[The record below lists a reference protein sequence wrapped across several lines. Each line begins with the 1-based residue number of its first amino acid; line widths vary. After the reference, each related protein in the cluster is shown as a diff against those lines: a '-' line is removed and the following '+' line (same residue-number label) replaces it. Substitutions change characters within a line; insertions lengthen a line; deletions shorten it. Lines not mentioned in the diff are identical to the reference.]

1 MYPATLEV
9 IAKCQLKNDRKKV
22 VIDTYAA
29 GITFNPSTT
38 YTIDLEQ
45 DFVKETEGSKFSNPA
60 VTGLGTFTTNSTGPQ
75 VQTDLPSGSS
85 VTNNTFIRYTY
96 DRQILAGTSGTYKL
110 FKDTASPQTIN
121 VTVTASGG
129 YFYVDGVQQA
139 TLNLYETN
147 TYVFT
152 YPSAHPFALSTTADG
167 THGGGTEYTTG
178 VTRNTSANTL
188 TFVVPQ
194 SGPDL
199 FYYCT
204 SHSNMGGTANT
215 GIEDSL
221 LRTYDPSD
229 STDLNLTISSNQITL
244 VTTGLIDAGETYYVL
259 IDQGA
264 VKDKDGLAA
273 FGFDNDQEH
282 RWTTAPSTNVDF
294 PDLSA
299 TITGAFSPVATL
311 NYAVANFVSQMANS
325 FQMSADVTAINPVS
339 ANLTA
344 SFTQTS
350 NIERTRG
357 IVPLTLTNNIT
368 ITSKSDVFYDSF
380 NQTFTA
386 TAGVNCKTG
395 FTISLESTYTSDLGI
410 ASTHRYYDTAVVDAD
425 SNTEILALGI
435 QGFGNNTEVHIK
447 ENNSTTISGAVSDNQ
462 FNDDFG
468 WVIDMAKRSNTN
480 RDDVRLV
487 IGSPRWDYTDT
498 STSTTYQSMGR
509 VIVKELD
516 RQGGLPYVWNDVNN
530 IQRTAQGDYADDIE
544 FGKEVAISN
553 DSEWVAVVQQL
564 PGGQSSPESQL
575 HFYKRSSSGF
585 YSDATRYTI
594 SSTSS
599 PLNVSNGFNNA
610 RPSFNKGTG
619 SMCVVN
625 FDGDCLVIDADY
637 TNSNVTID
645 QTISLSSDI
654 ECAAISGDKRFIAMG
669 QPNHNSQQGQVT
681 IYKLN
686 SLGTSYVSHSVITPS
701 GLNQYTYFGNDI
713 QLSEQGDVMF
723 VSAPGDNFAGS
734 EQGKVYVYVRNS
746 TSSNGWDLKQTLTQS
761 QSNDEFGRRISLSGN
776 FKYFSAVQPY
786 YDQYDGKAYFY
797 HIDDA

>member
-1 MYPATLEV
+1 M
-9 IAKCQLKNDRKKV
+9 AKKYFKIDLFVNAGCVLNTSKKKV
-22 VIDTYAA
+22 VVDTYAA
-29 GITFNPSTT
+29 GVRFDPGAT
-38 YTIDLEQ
+38 YTIEYEAG
-45 DFVKETEGSKFSNPA
+45 FVKGTENNEFLSPANTSAGS
-60 VTGLGTFTTNSTGPQ
+60 FTTNSTGPQ
-75 VQTDLPSGSS
+75 VQTDEPSGSS

-96 DRQILAGTSGTYKL
+96 DRQILAGDGNYYLYKVGSPDVLLQTY
-110 FKDTASPQTIN
+110 N
-121 VTVTASGG
+121 
-129 YFYVDGVQQA
+129 
-139 TLNLYETN
+139 
-147 TYVFT
+147 
-152 YPSAHPFALSTTADG
+152 
-167 THGGGTEYTTG
+167 
-178 VTRNTSANTL
+178 
-188 TFVVPQ
+188 
-194 SGPDL
+194 
-199 FYYCT
+199 
-204 SHSNMGGTANT
+204 
-215 GIEDSL
+215 
-221 LRTYDPSD
+221 PSD
-229 STDLNLTISSNQITL
+229 STANNTISNNQITL
-244 VTTGLIDAGETYYVL
+244 NTTGFIDANETYYVL

-264 VKDKDGLAA
+264 VEDKDGLAA
-273 FGFDNDQEH
+273 FGFNNDQEH
-282 RWTTAPSTNVDF
+282 RWSTAPSTNVDF

-299 TITGAFSPVATL
+299 TLTGAFSPVATL

-410 ASTHRYYDTAVVDAD
+410 ASAHRYWDTAVVDAD

-468 WVIDMAKRSNTN
+468 WAIDMAKQSNTV

-487 IGSPRWDYTDT
+487 IGSQRWDYTD
-498 STSTTYQSMGR
+498 SGGTTYQSMGR

-516 RQGGLPYVWNDVNN
+516 RQGTQPYAWNNVGD
-530 IQRTAQGDYADDIE
+530 IKRTVQGDFADDIQ

-564 PGGQSSPESQL
+564 PSGQSSPESQL
-575 HFYKRSSSGF
+575 HFYKRNSSGF
-585 YSDATRYTI
+585 YSDGTRYTI

-625 FDGDCLVIDADY
+625 FDGDCLVIDADF
-637 TNSNVTID
+637 TNSTVSID
-645 QTISLSSDI
+645 QTISLSSGGDI

-669 QPNHNSQQGQVT
+669 QPNHNSQRGQVT

-686 SLGTSYVSHSVITPS
+686 SSGTYVSHSVITPS
-701 GLNQYTYFGNDI
+701 GFNQYTYFGNDI
-713 QLSEQGDVMF
+713 QMSEQGDVMF
-723 VSAPGDNFAGS
+723 VSAPGDNSSGS